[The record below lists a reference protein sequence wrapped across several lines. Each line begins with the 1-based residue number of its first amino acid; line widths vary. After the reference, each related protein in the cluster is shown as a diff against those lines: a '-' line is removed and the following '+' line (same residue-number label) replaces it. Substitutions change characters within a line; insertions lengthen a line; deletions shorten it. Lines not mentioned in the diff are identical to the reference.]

1 MLAGSSHR
9 RRAPSGPSPSAAQTS
24 KVISTYAEAVRQEQ
38 RVARYFEPV
47 IKGIIKAYLERATFA
62 LPPGVAMNLDDAAT
76 LDEEGRKIVLAN
88 IQAPAVK
95 TAVIAAVARIVGE
108 ARAGHGQPAIQFV
121 TRRAMDL
128 PAFEAVPRLE
138 LRDPRKCV
146 FDACCFDSPDERRL
160 AELLD
165 EADDVAAWLWN
176 DQQGVGFRIQYT
188 FEGKL
193 PYYYPDFLVR
203 LVDGTMWVVETKGS
217 IRERDR
223 AKQAR
228 AESHVD
234 QLSVATGEPWRY
246 LFLVNDTA
254 IGRGDVAWWA
264 NQGRCRFGD
273 LVRSVENLPTLGQG

>member
-1 MLAGSSHR
+1 MKGSM
-9 RRAPSGPSPSAAQTS
+9 
-24 KVISTYAEAVRQEQ
+24 
-38 RVARYFEPV
+38 
-47 IKGIIKAYLERATFA
+47 KGGLGGATLG

-95 TAVIAAVARIVGE
+95 TAVIAAVARLVGE
-108 ARAGHGQPAIQFV
+108 ARAGRGQPAIQFV

-128 PAFEAVPRLE
+128 AAFEAVPRLE

-176 DQQGVGFRIQYT
+176 DQQGGGFRIQYA
-188 FEGKL
+188 FEGKT

-203 LVDGTMWVVETKGS
+203 LAGGAMWAV
-217 IRERDR
+217 
-223 AKQAR
+223 
-228 AESHVD
+228 
-234 QLSVATGEPWRY
+234 
-246 LFLVNDTA
+246 
-254 IGRGDVAWWA
+254 
-264 NQGRCRFGD
+264 
-273 LVRSVENLPTLGQG
+273 